1 MNHAAPL
8 HRSFTELPPLSLY
21 VHLPWCVK
29 KCPYCDFNSHEAKT
43 EIPEAQYIE
52 ALLDDLA
59 TEMPSVWGRTFTS
72 VFIGGGTPSLFSAD
86 ALHDLLSGIRALT
99 GLTPNAEVTME
110 ANPGAIE
117 AARFHEFRHAGVN
130 RLSIGI
136 QSFNDVQLQ
145 RLGRVHDAKD
155 AHKAIDVARNAG
167 FDNLNLDLMF
177 ALPEQSESDALTD
190 LQTALSHTPEHLS
203 YYELTIEPNTLFA
216 RFPPKVPED
225 DSRWAMQQA
234 AIQALADSGFNR
246 YEVSAW
252 SRPNKQSQ
260 HNLNYWL
267 FGDYV
272 GIGAGAHGKISF
284 ADSNKIL
291 RRWKHKHPSTWMSAG
306 PANPSKKT
314 KLGGENE
321 VAVEDTGLEFMMN
334 ALRLTNGFQLS
345 TFTTHTGLSIQPWL
359 GPIQT
364 GIDQGLLIQS
374 EGRLRATERG
384 FELLNDVLAL
394 FMRDQFD
401 SETSASTESR
411 ITIPIKPE

>member
-1 MNHAAPL
+1 MTSTATLA
-8 HRSFTELPPLSLY
+8 RSFTELPPLSLY

-29 KCPYCDFNSHEAKT
+29 KCPYCDFNSHEAKGDL
-43 EIPEAQYIE
+43 PEKQYID

-59 TEMPSVWGRTFTS
+59 NEMPSVWGRTFSS

-86 ALHDLLSGIRALT
+86 AMHNLLSGVRALT

-130 RLSIGI
+130 RLSIGV
-136 QSFNDVQLQ
+136 QSFNDIQLQ
-145 RLGRVHDAKD
+145 KLGRVHDASD
-155 AHKAIDVARNAG
+155 AHKAIEVARKAG
-167 FDNLNLDLMF
+167 FDNLNIDLMF
-177 ALPEQSESDALTD
+177 GLPEQSAQHALTD
-190 LQTALSHTPEHLS
+190 LQTALQHSPEHLS

-216 RFPPKVPED
+216 RFPPEVPED
-225 DSRWAMQQA
+225 DIRWDMQQA
-234 AIQALADSGFNR
+234 AIDALAGAGFKR

-252 SRPNKQSQ
+252 SQANRQSQ

-267 FGDYV
+267 FGDYL

-291 RRWKHKHPSTWMSAG
+291 RRWKHKHPNAWMEASAG
-306 PANPSKKT
+306 YV
-314 KLGGENE
+314 GGEHE

-334 ALRLTNGFQLS
+334 ALRLTDGFPLS
-345 TFTTHTGLSIQPWL
+345 AFTTHTGLSIQPWL
-359 GPIQT
+359 GAIQT
-364 GIDQGLLIQS
+364 GIDQGLLNQS
-374 EGRLRATERG
+374 RGQLRATERG

-394 FMRDQFD
+394 FMTGDTRL
-401 SETSASTESR
+401 EAPTSTGSR
-411 ITIPIKPE
+411 ITIPIKPA